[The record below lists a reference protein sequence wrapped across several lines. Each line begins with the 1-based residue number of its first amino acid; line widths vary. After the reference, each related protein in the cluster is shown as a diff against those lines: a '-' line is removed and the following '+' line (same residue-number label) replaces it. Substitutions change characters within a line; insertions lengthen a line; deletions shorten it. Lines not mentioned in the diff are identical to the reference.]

1 MKIFTVFIALL
12 FAFDGLSQNANAI
25 LHIWETREKDAK
37 IIIYKSGE
45 KYNAREIHGKK
56 LLEADGKT
64 YKKDVNNPDPA
75 LRTRILKDYIMISG
89 LVYKDGKIY
98 NYQDGNSYDVT
109 ISIQG
114 NVMNIRVYKGMPIHR
129 KDFEMG

>member
-1 MKIFTVFIALL
+1 M
-12 FAFDGLSQNANAI
+12 
-25 LHIWETREKDAK
+25 
-37 IIIYKSGE
+37 
-45 KYNAREIHGKK
+45 
-56 LLEADGKT
+56 LEADGKT

-75 LRTRILKDYIMISG
+75 LRTRILKDYIMISE